1 MKRYN
6 TPALVEVGRV
16 VDLTQG
22 ALPGAVDGGG
32 AQQIFPLGSVGF
44 NL

>member
-16 VDLTQG
+16 VDLTLG
-22 ALPGAVDGGG
+22 AIPGGDDGDGV
-32 AQQIFPLGSVGF
+32 QQLLSVGSVGF